1 MIPFDLLAIT
11 PPEGAVDPTLVARWL
26 AAGAGPAG
34 RDRPPRDA
42 PRLAVLLR
50 EPGAAPGS
58 LLDPRGRLGPFVRAC
73 RDAGLPLLLAVDPA
87 LVDDALG
94 LPVAGLH
101 LRGDPAHAD
110 LARLRPRARGVL
122 GRACHGAPQPGH
134 ELVDYTLLAP
144 IFPPTTAQPGAPLG
158 SKRPIGLAGLRAW
171 TADPGAQIAA
181 LGGIDAD
188 TGRACLEAG
197 ARALAGIG
205 AFFGPPGQVEHSASA
220 LCELLRT
227 RAAHVLP
234 PRS

>member
-11 PPEGAVDPTLVARWL
+11 PPEGAVDPTLVACWL
-26 AAGAGPAG
+26 AAGAEPA
-34 RDRPPRDA
+34 RPA
-42 PRLAVLLR
+42 PARPAPGLAVLLR
-50 EPGAAPGS
+50 EPGAAPAD
-58 LLDPRGRLGPFVRAC
+58 LLDRAGRLGPFVRAC
-73 RDAGLPLLLAVDPA
+73 RDAGLPLLVAVDRAFADLA
-87 LVDDALG
+87 LE

-101 LRGDPAHAD
+101 LRGDPAPAD
-110 LARLRPRARGVL
+110 LARLRARARGLL

-134 ELVDYTLLAP
+134 ALVDYTLLAP

-171 TADPGAQIAA
+171 TADPGARIVA

-188 TGRACLEAG
+188 TGRACLDAG
-197 ARALAGIG
+197 AGALAGIG
-205 AFFGPPGQVEHSASA
+205 AFFGPPEQVEHSASA